1 MYLEPDTLFDNRY
14 RLIELLGQG
23 ASAQVWLADDTL
35 TGNLRV
41 AIKIFSLS
49 SDMDTY
55 GAQDFQKEFARVYNI
70 NHQNLLTPTNYSV
83 SNNIPYLVLP
93 YCENGSVS

>member
-1 MYLEPDTLFDNRY
+1 MYLEPDTLFDHR
-14 RLIELLGQG
+14 QV

-83 SNNIPYLVLP
+83 SNNITVAPLLRERFGKLYGGP
-93 YCENGSVS
+93 M